1 MREIADLEA
10 ELAQFCGDFLLKVVE
25 KDTPQP
31 LVTEVEELALDDQ
44 GLLDLLYSFPYGDKV
59 RRLFCGDT
67 SYYQYDQSRA
77 DLAFCAYLAFVTRDP
92 KTIDRIFRSSG
103 LYRDK
108 WERDSYGKATVQ
120 KAIRTQTDFYNPGLK
135 FLRKRIEERYLRFL
149 SMEWESYGAGLVALA
164 LLKMAHRSCN
174 YRGEDFIVDAAIRD
188 IRTEVNL
195 SNRMISIITNSLDKS
210 DSLVRFLRKGDQ
222 KTGVRSKYAIFSP
235 GKNCMSNP
243 PNLPSY
249 HSYPNTPHL
258 CLM

>member
-1 MREIADLEA
+1 VREIADLEA
-10 ELAQFCGDFLLKVVE
+10 ELAQFCGDFLPKVVE

-31 LVTEVEELALDDQ
+31 VTEVEELALDDQ
-44 GLLDLLYSFPYGDKV
+44 GLLYSFPYGDKV

-108 WERDSYGKATVQ
+108 WERDSYGKVTVQ

-149 SMEWESYGAGLVALA
+149 SMEWESYGTGLVALA

-210 DSLVRFLRKGDQ
+210 DSPVRFLRKGDQ
-222 KTGVRSKYAIFSP
+222 KTGVRSKYAIFPP

-243 PNLPSY
+243 LIYLVIIVILIPP
-249 HSYPNTPHL
+249 T
-258 CLM
+258 CV